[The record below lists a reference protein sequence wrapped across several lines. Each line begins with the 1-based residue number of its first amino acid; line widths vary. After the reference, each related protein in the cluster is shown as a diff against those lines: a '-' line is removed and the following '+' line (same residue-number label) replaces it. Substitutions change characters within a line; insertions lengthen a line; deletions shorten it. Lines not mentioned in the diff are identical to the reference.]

1 MLKLKSNVKLSGLK
15 EEMLWAL
22 DQAQG
27 IFQSHGKDCVVTSA
41 RDTGHCDHSQHY
53 KGLAVDL
60 RSRHIQYTT
69 EKVEVLGALKAIL
82 GHEYQVIFENEGK
95 PQEHFHIEYDP
106 RQL

>member
-1 MLKLKSNVKLSGLK
+1 MLVIKNNVKISGLK
-15 EEMLWAL
+15 EEALWAL
-22 DQAQG
+22 DQATG
-27 IFQSHGKDCVVTSA
+27 IFKSHGKDCVLTA
-41 RDTGHCDHSQHY
+41 GRDKGHGDYSHHY

-60 RSRHIQYTT
+60 RSRHLRSIG
-69 EKVEVLGALKAIL
+69 EKKEVLGSLKAIL